1 MAAILSFV
9 PRNAA
14 RKSTKSTAEGAGAI
28 IIFPG
33 VRYERPA
40 KAGDAAL
47 PAKPSSA
54 IAGEKGPSKH

>member
-1 MAAILSFV
+1 MGAILSFV

-14 RKSTKSTAEGAGAI
+14 RKSTKSLAEGAGAI

-40 KAGDAAL
+40 KVDGAAR
-47 PAKPSSA
+47 PANPASGV
-54 IAGEKGPSKH
+54 AGEKGPSKH